1 MSVPLKGP
9 KLNPAI
15 TPITEVGIPG
25 TAHMIA
31 VKKTNNSAA
40 EKPCERIRSN
50 WLQDSKIIEYLFDI
64 LDTNGNL
71 PVGLK

>member
-1 MSVPLKGP
+1 MMHQKIATKFPILFPKTLMSVPLKGP

-31 VKKTNNSAA
+31 VKTNNSAA
-40 EKPCERIRSN
+40 ENHVNEFALIIVSY
-50 WLQDSKIIEYLFDI
+50 WL
-64 LDTNGNL
+64 
-71 PVGLK
+71 

>member
-1 MSVPLKGP
+1 MIGLRFYLKILYDASKDCNQISHTIPKTLMSVPLKGP

-31 VKKTNNSAA
+31 VKN
-40 EKPCERIRSN
+40 
-50 WLQDSKIIEYLFDI
+50 QQ
-64 LDTNGNL
+64 
-71 PVGLK
+71 

>member
-40 EKPCERIRSN
+40 EKPCERIRYN
-50 WLQDSKIIEYLFDI
+50 NCVLLALGFK
-64 LDTNGNL
+64 NN
-71 PVGLK
+71 